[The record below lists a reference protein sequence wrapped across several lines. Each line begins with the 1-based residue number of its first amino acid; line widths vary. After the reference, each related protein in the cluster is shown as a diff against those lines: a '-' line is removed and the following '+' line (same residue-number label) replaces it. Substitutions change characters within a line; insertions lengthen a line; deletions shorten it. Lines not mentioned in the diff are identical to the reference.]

1 MIHRPRTHH
10 YLTLALEFI
19 NWSLFLAVWIA
30 LSVNIGRHDQC
41 VAPDGGHS
49 KTRECKTIYSALAF
63 AIVDWLLFTVTFVS
77 VGLAVSKKEDG
88 AFAGHE
94 KNNGVTTGA
103 AIRPSDD
110 GTLRGETAA

>member
-10 YLTLALEFI
+10 YLTLALEFV
-19 NWSLFLAVWIA
+19 NWALFLAVWIA

-41 VAPDGGHS
+41 VAVDGGHA
-49 KTRECKTIYSALAF
+49 KTQECKTIYTALAF
-63 AIVDWLLFTVTFVS
+63 AILDWLLFTVTFVS

-88 AFAGHE
+88 RVVHE
-94 KNNGVTTGA
+94 KNNGATNGA